1 MILNVNSV
9 LDFIPK
15 KIISLVPSQTELLF
29 SMGLEKEVI
38 GITKFCIHP
47 KTWYTTKTRIG
58 GTKNLDIDK
67 INLLQPDFIIA
78 NKEENTKTEIEL
90 LAKKYP
96 VLVTD
101 INHLE
106 DALEMIAAIGK
117 FVNKSALAN
126 EIAQLIRQSFSSF
139 NPFSKPQKKAVYLIW
154 KNPYMTVGQDTFISD
169 VLQKIGFTNCFQHST
184 RYPTI
189 AINDI
194 VKQDPDYIFL
204 SSEPYPFKEKDI
216 NELRESL
223 PNCKILLVDG
233 EMFSWYGSRLTHAA
247 SYFSQLLEKC

>member
-9 LDFIPK
+9 IDFIPK

-29 SMGLEKEVI
+29 SLGLDKEVI

-47 KTWYTTKTRIG
+47 KTWFTTKTRIG
-58 GTKNLDIDK
+58 GTKNIDIDK

-101 INHLE
+101 IIHFE
-106 DALEMIAAIGK
+106 DAMEMIAAIGK
-117 FVNKSALAN
+117 YTNKSAFAN
-126 EIAQLIRQSFSSF
+126 EIVQMIRQSFSSLK
-139 NPFSKPQKKAVYLIW
+139 PFSKPQKKAAYLIW
-154 KNPYMTVGQDTFISD
+154 KNPYMTVGQDTFIND
-169 VLQKIGFTNCFQHST
+169 ILNKIGFSNCFQHST

-189 AINDI
+189 TMNDI
-194 VKQDPDYIFL
+194 VKQDPDCIFL

-216 NELRESL
+216 KELRDNL
-223 PNCKILLVDG
+223 PKCNIILVDG
-233 EMFSWYGSRLTHAA
+233 EMFSWYGSRLTHAP